1 VPRLVRGLLIVI
13 YVLDGRWVAGRTN
26 KGGAA
31 VENKVRGGHDEVYST
46 VCDKGKSISDRYTV
60 Y

>member
-1 VPRLVRGLLIVI
+1 M
-13 YVLDGRWVAGRTN
+13 LDGRWVAGRTN